1 MGERLDEIQIPVV
14 IDKEEAMSEL
24 KDVLAKLGKMDAG
37 ISIQLETDE
46 ATKEAIRD
54 MKDMITEMQSVI
66 HRGIENMNSSIN
78 DLDFA
83 KIVKD
88 AGKSLIDFQA
98 DIANLVKSSSQIHE
112 LVQNFDEFKKCVSDI
127 NELTSKMPNIP
138 KNTDTA
144 VSAKNVQKDVS
155 QLEKKISALEKQ
167 KGILVNLQNSIANID
182 STTSHY
188 DKLTDYK
195 SNATK
200 LRSDIVSCT
209 KALAEFERAGKTA
222 DNSFE
227 FRSKQAELVKF
238 KLELKSLVEAYN
250 EFHQSKYGNKK
261 LPEVLATETSYNV
274 AQEEIKD
281 TEKYINVINTQID
294 KCKAKLK
301 ELNSSDTTKVLSPVL
316 KETISNNSV
325 KAETAEIERI
335 TAKVNELST
344 AFNNKTKQIVL
355 EEQQMRSS
363 AAKEVKSLQ
372 AILDRV
378 ESIKSGLSEI
388 SNIDAN
394 IKVIDKKSTKTD
406 ETILSAKQR
415 EAEAKAIAAEAKAL
429 EAKAKA
435 EEKVHRSQAQ
445 IVIDNERIAKAQL
458 QAQAAA
464 QKANTEATN
473 YYDNYK
479 NALQDYITND
489 KAFNIDPSNLIN
501 ANAFNEAKVHI
512 ENLYSRLS
520 NSAGM
525 SKEEIKQL
533 NAELQKQQSIIR
545 NAVSES
551 NKTTNSKGTYIGNI
565 GTASSYKET
574 EAELRKL
581 ITTTTNGTVIFQS
594 FNEKNGQLKYAVRE
608 ADQSLKQMNATL
620 DRTTNSVR
628 VAQVGTTEYTSTM
641 GRAFQALRGKMGDLI
656 NYSLSAGVIYGAFN
670 QLRNGIGVIK
680 GIDDAM
686 TELKKVT
693 DETVETY
700 REFPSVAA
708 SISKEIGST
717 SKEIIN
723 SAADW
728 ARLGFSISEATEL
741 AKNAAIYVNVG
752 DGIDINTATSDMV
765 SAMKAFNIEAK
776 DSLQM
781 VDKFN
786 EVANNFAVSAGGI
799 GEILK
804 RSSSALAA
812 AGNTIDQTIALGT
825 AMQEVV
831 QDTSVAGTT
840 LKMLALRIRG
850 AKVEIEQMGEST
862 DGMAEST
869 SKLRDQIKALTN
881 VTGKGGFD
889 IMSDDDTFKSTYEI
903 IQGIARVWGQMNNID
918 QAALLELISGKN
930 RAQGAAALLNNFSQA
945 EKVLETSIN
954 SAGSAIEENE
964 KYLDSIQGKL
974 TLLSA
979 KWQETWNHAISS
991 DLLKYLIEIGTNLL
1005 DIVDKIGLL
1014 KVSMFAVFAVLSS
1027 KFSGKTIVLAHYGC
1041 ESIAA

>member
-1 MGERLDEIQIPVV
+1 
-14 IDKEEAMSEL
+14 
-24 KDVLAKLGKMDAG
+24 
-37 ISIQLETDE
+37 
-46 ATKEAIRD
+46 
-54 MKDMITEMQSVI
+54 
-66 HRGIENMNSSIN
+66 
-78 DLDFA
+78 
-83 KIVKD
+83 
-88 AGKSLIDFQA
+88 
-98 DIANLVKSSSQIHE
+98 
-112 LVQNFDEFKKCVSDI
+112 
-127 NELTSKMPNIP
+127 
-138 KNTDTA
+138 
-144 VSAKNVQKDVS
+144 
-155 QLEKKISALEKQ
+155 
-167 KGILVNLQNSIANID
+167 
-182 STTSHY
+182 
-188 DKLTDYK
+188 
-195 SNATK
+195 
-200 LRSDIVSCT
+200 
-209 KALAEFERAGKTA
+209 
-222 DNSFE
+222 
-227 FRSKQAELVKF
+227 
-238 KLELKSLVEAYN
+238 
-250 EFHQSKYGNKK
+250 
-261 LPEVLATETSYNV
+261 
-274 AQEEIKD
+274 
-281 TEKYINVINTQID
+281 
-294 KCKAKLK
+294 
-301 ELNSSDTTKVLSPVL
+301 
-316 KETISNNSV
+316 
-325 KAETAEIERI
+325 
-335 TAKVNELST
+335 
-344 AFNNKTKQIVL
+344 
-355 EEQQMRSS
+355 
-363 AAKEVKSLQ
+363 
-372 AILDRV
+372 
-378 ESIKSGLSEI
+378 
-388 SNIDAN
+388 
-394 IKVIDKKSTKTD
+394 
-406 ETILSAKQR
+406 
-415 EAEAKAIAAEAKAL
+415 
-429 EAKAKA
+429 
-435 EEKVHRSQAQ
+435 
-445 IVIDNERIAKAQL
+445 
-458 QAQAAA
+458 
-464 QKANTEATN
+464 
-473 YYDNYK
+473 
-479 NALQDYITND
+479 
-489 KAFNIDPSNLIN
+489 
-501 ANAFNEAKVHI
+501 
-512 ENLYSRLS
+512 
-520 NSAGM
+520 M

-533 NAELQKQQSIIR
+533 NVELQKQQSIIR
-545 NAVSES
+545 NAVSDS
-551 NKTTNSKGTYIGNI
+551 NKLTNSKGTYIGSI
-565 GTASSYKET
+565 GTASSYKQT
-574 EAELRKL
+574 ESELRKL
-581 ITTTTNGTVIFQS
+581 ISTTTTGTVVFQS

-889 IMSDDDTFKSTYEI
+889 IMSDEDTFKSTYEI
-903 IQGIARVWGQMNNID
+903 IQGIARTWKEMSNVN
-918 QAALLELISGKN
+918 QAALLELIAGKN

-945 EKVLETSIN
+945 EKILQTSVN
-954 SAGSAIEENE
+954 SMGSAEEENK
-964 KYLDSIQGKL
+964 KYLDSIQGRL

-991 DLLKYLIEIGTNLL
+991 DLLKYLIDIGTNLL